1 MAINGVPKD
10 LAVNLQEVLNAQ
22 VFIETGTYKGH
33 TAFWAS
39 GHFDKVV
46 TFEIDENRYN
56 RLQPEHGSALNCAFI
71 LGDSGTLL
79 ADVLNAFQE
88 PIIFWL
94 DAHGLNNPLEIT
106 GVDTECPLMNE
117 LRIITEWQEQS
128 KQPCAIFIDD
138 ARLFV
143 KPPPQPWHAERWPNI
158 VEIENYLKDW
168 HIAIHNDIIVCVNK
182 KYAYLVDE
190 WVYSND

>member
-10 LAVNLQEVLNAQ
+10 LAKTLQEAMNIQ
-22 VFIETGTYKGH
+22 TFIETGTYKGH

-39 GHFDKVV
+39 GQFDKVI
-46 TFEIDENRYN
+46 TFELDESRYN
-56 RLQPEHGSALNCAFI
+56 RLQPEHANALNCRFM

-79 ADVLNAFQE
+79 ADILVPIDE
-88 PIIFWL
+88 PIMFWL
-94 DAHGLNNPLEIT
+94 DAHGLNNPLEET

-117 LRIITEWQEQS
+117 LRIITEWMDNNKQE
-128 KQPCAIFIDD
+128 CVILIDD

-143 KPPPQPWHAERWPNI
+143 KEPPKPWHPERWPSI

-168 HIAIHNDIIVCVNK
+168 HIAIKDDVIVCVSK
-182 KYAYLVDE
+182 KYADLVNE
-190 WVYSND
+190 WVYND